1 MEMFSDLERPPLP
14 DKKPITGQFV
24 LPGNVK
30 GQSSYKKTNTRS
42 VSRVTHG
49 ENTIKL
55 GRCEHKSKKFL
66 ILKFSLKRT
75 VFLKQRYQQYVLE
88 VIIYEPKCSSTKIE
102 NRSIY

>member
-14 DKKPITGQFV
+14 DKKPITRQFA

-42 VSRVTHG
+42 VSRATHG

-55 GRCEHKSKKFL
+55 ERCEHKCKIFFFF

-88 VIIYEPKCSSTKIE
+88 VI
-102 NRSIY
+102 